1 MLVLCI
7 NNKGGVLM
15 QLTLK
20 SVSANK
26 FTLEV
31 DGIETVLDAVNLKRA
46 LFMSA
51 INFAKDLDGLESS
64 FVSYMMAM
72 KELLNDEEIDFLIEE
87 YPLLQPLIVI
97 LKMNDIVSVDI
108 KSWIPQDIIKDNQA
122 KLQFTRSL
130 IGRN

>member
-1 MLVLCI
+1 
-7 NNKGGVLM
+7 M